1 MYISEFWL
9 GLIIGSILTIIV
21 LVIIAMRMND
31 K

>member
-9 GLIIGSILTIIV
+9 GLILGIILTITI
-21 LVIIAMRMND
+21 LVIIAMKMND